1 MTLGAACAIGPP
13 SAPTIASIDT
23 PASNTFVEKNDRFI
37 ESSHLR
43 SNQLKPTFA
52 R

>member
-1 MTLGAACAIGPP
+1 MTLGAGCAIGPP

-43 SNQLKPTFA
+43 SN
-52 R
+52 